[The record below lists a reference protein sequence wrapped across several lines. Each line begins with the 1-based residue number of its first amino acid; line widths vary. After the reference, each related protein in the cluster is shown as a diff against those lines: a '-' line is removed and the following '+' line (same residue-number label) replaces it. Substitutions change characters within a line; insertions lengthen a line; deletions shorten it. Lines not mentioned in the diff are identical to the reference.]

1 MIVSTAEKTE
11 KITWYGRICEDLSAT
26 KWINRRNKWM
36 ADEFLMCSLSDEVL
50 PNLGLLDSENKTIFT
65 PAKIH
70 GFYFELFAVTITNY

>member
-1 MIVSTAEKTE
+1 
-11 KITWYGRICEDLSAT
+11 
-26 KWINRRNKWM
+26 M

-50 PNLGLLDSENKTIFT
+50 PNLGLLDSENKNIFT